1 MTMRALRLAS
11 AQLRLAFV
19 GAAQYRLDFV
29 LDGAIEL
36 LWVATAIVPLWVV
49 FGDHGPIAGWS
60 WSRALVVVG
69 FFTTLQAIVEGALN
83 PSLVAFAESVRR
95 GTLDAVLLKPVDA
108 QLWVATSHLQ
118 PWRASSAASGLAMIA
133 TGAHASSPSIS
144 ASSIGLAIAL
154 FSSSIVLLSAIW
166 TIAMAASVSIFGL
179 EGLSDVLLAILD
191 GARWPS
197 SIYRGAV
204 RVALTFVVPLGVLTT
219 VPAQALFGALSA
231 KHAIAAIVEALAF
244 AIVARASFRR
254 AIARYASAGG

>member
-1 MTMRALRLAS
+1 MRIARLA
-11 AQLRLAFV
+11 AVQLRLAWV
-19 GAAQYRLDFV
+19 VAAQYRLDFV

-36 LWVATAIVPLWVV
+36 LWVATALVPLLVV
-49 FGDHGPIAGWS
+49 FGARGHVAGWS
-60 WSRALVVVG
+60 TGDALIVVG
-69 FFTTLQAIVEGALN
+69 YFTMLQAIVEGALN

-108 QLWVATSHLQ
+108 HLWVATSHLQ
-118 PWRASSAASGLAMIA
+118 PWRASSAASGVAMIA
-133 TGAHASSPSIS
+133 VGAHASAGPIA
-144 ASSIGLAIAL
+144 ASSIALAIVL
-154 FSSSIVLLSAIW
+154 FSSSIVLLGAIW

-204 RVALTFVVPLGVLTT
+204 RVALTFVLPLGALTT
-219 VPAQALFGALSA
+219 LPAEALLGALSPRLA
-231 KHAIAAIVEALAF
+231 TAAIVEAVVV
-244 AIVARASFRR
+244 AIVARAAFRS